1 MKRTQLYTQGNV
13 ILRKGYS
20 SFSYRMDSL
29 RLTSD
34 LIYDLLRFKN
44 GQYMVNLLTM
54 LKKIFPNFT
63 Q

>member
-1 MKRTQLYTQGNV
+1 MSIYVK
-13 ILRKGYS
+13 YS

-54 LKKIFPNFT
+54 LKNILPNFT